1 MLIMD
6 VKQLIQLVQVLNIKT
21 EETASIVQV
30 NAQPVP
36 DKVVSHVQTQTSFEN
51 LTQQESSNA
60 LLRVEMDLSYL
71 MEYVSH
77 ANQDVKLVD
86 LKVELSVD

>member
-21 EETASIVQV
+21 VETVSIVQV
-30 NAQPVP
+30 NAQPVL
-36 DKVVSHVQTQTSFEN
+36 DKVVSLVLTQTLFEN
-51 LTQQESSNA
+51 LMQQESLNV
-60 LLRVEMDLSYL
+60 LLHAEMDLSYQ
-71 MEYVSH
+71 MVYVSH
-77 ANQDVKLVD
+77 ANQDVKHAD